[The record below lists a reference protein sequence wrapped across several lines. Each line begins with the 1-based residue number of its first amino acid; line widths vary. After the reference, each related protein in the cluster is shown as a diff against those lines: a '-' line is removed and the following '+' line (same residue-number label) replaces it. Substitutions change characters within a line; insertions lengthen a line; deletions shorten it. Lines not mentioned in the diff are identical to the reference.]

1 LIVYGFGGFSISIGE
16 DGNRSP
22 ILHWGILVQVEHD
35 FRDELAIK
43 FLYLLELHFHK
54 PDKLVWGIGTEDTIK
69 AEGAFFDFCRR
80 ELIALC
86 GFGWQSYQLKQET
99 GIGLEQLI
107 EDGIGAH
114 CLCLRGKVRATY
126 HTISKNHNSQ
136 RNKNPSLA
144 NYYPY
149 PPD

>member
-1 LIVYGFGGFSISIGE
+1 MRYIRE
-16 DGNRSP
+16 KD
-22 ILHWGILVQVEHD
+22 
-35 FRDELAIK
+35 AIK
-43 FLYLLELHFHK
+43 
-54 PDKLVWGIGTEDTIK
+54 TESK
-69 AEGAFFDFCRR
+69 FFDFSGR
-80 ELIALC
+80 ELITLC
-86 GFGWQSYQLKQET
+86 HFRRQTGEFKQQG

-114 CLCLRGKVRATY
+114 CLCLWGKVRATY